1 MYKKIIKFP
10 AFKLI
15 LNVET
20 RCYSSY
26 GAIFRKFIISRL
38 DAPNAARAPGY
49 RRRGVVI
56 SKKKNKEFRR
66 ISTNLLEVVEIIHAV
81 RGLFEFQRPFNI
93 VRVVWLP

>member
-56 SKKKNKEFRR
+56 SKKKKIKNFAELAQTRWKSLKSFMQF
-66 ISTNLLEVVEIIHAV
+66 AV
-81 RGLFEFQRPFNI
+81 CLNFKGLSI
-93 VRVVWLP
+93 LCV